1 MKSNVEEINSSQRKI
16 NITVPQERVS
26 KVFEEVSRRYQK
38 KTQIPGF
45 RAGKAPLYLI
55 KNNYADQISYEVSE
69 ALLDGSIRSA
79 MEEHNI
85 QPISRP
91 TVTAFVE
98 PVKDKEFT
106 FSATVEIFPK
116 IPLGDTYKSLEV
128 SYPVKEFSEEL
139 LQKELAELSRYY
151 ATTSDVEGTEVSLA
165 KEGHLAVISYESSIE
180 EKKIEALSGKNI
192 RAAMGHGELPKEI
205 EDILVGMKKDDRKE
219 VDIFFE
225 NNSEFKGKKLHVSCH
240 VEDILNFSL
249 RELNDDLAKELGHDS
264 LEALKEMMR
273 THIASQIDSHNKSSK
288 ENALLEV
295 LSSKVSFDVPP
306 VILEQ
311 VIDGV
316 FYEMTNGAKG
326 TKDLLK
332 DKAVREKL
340 LPEAMKRAKNTLLL
354 WEVAKAEKI
363 DVSDAEIKDYIRES
377 LGGKADESR
386 VTEIFASSKDKIHET
401 LVFEKTLELMSSFTK
416 FQVEIQK

>member
-1 MKSNVEEINSSQRKI
+1 MKSNVEEINSVQRKI
-16 NITVPQERVS
+16 NITVPQERVTR
-26 KVFEEVSRRYQK
+26 VFEEVSRRYQK
-38 KTQIPGF
+38 KTQIRGF

-55 KNNYADQISYEVSE
+55 KSNYANQISYEVSE
-69 ALLDGSIRSA
+69 SLLDGSIRSA
-79 MEEHNI
+79 MEEHKI

-98 PVKDKEFT
+98 PVEDKEFT

-116 IPLGDTYKSLEV
+116 IPLEDTYKSLEV
-128 SYPVKEFSEEL
+128 SYPVREFSEKLME
-139 LQKELAELSRYY
+139 KELVELRRYY
-151 ATTSDVEGTEVSLA
+151 ATTSNVEENEVSLA
-165 KEGHLAVISYESSIE
+165 KEGHLAVISYDGSIDG
-180 EKKIEALSGKNI
+180 KKVDQFSGKNI
-192 RAAMGHGELPKEI
+192 RAAMGLGEIPKEI
-205 EDILVGMKKDDRKE
+205 EEALVGMKKGERKE
-219 VDIFFE
+219 VDILFE
-225 NNSEFKGKKLHVSCH
+225 DESPFKGKKLHVSCH

-249 RELNDDLAKELGHDS
+249 RELDDDFAKELGHKS
-264 LEALKEMMR
+264 LEALKEIMR
-273 THIASQIDSHNKSSK
+273 VQIAKEIDSYNKSSK
-288 ENALLEV
+288 ENSLLEV
-295 LSSKVSFDVPP
+295 LSSKVSFDIPP

-316 FYEMTNGAKG
+316 FYEMTDGVKGAN
-326 TKDLLK
+326 DLLK
-332 DKAVREKL
+332 DKAVRERL
-340 LPEAMKRAKNTLLL
+340 VPEATKRAKNTLLL

-377 LGGKADESR
+377 LGGKSDESR